1 MEQEL
6 CFKCGMLIDNEL
18 TIHHGFCSSDCFN
31 AIKEEPILDV
41 SGIEYWDW
49 SWLYSHREWTS
60 SVSEWFM
67 RITLTLIRD
76 CSILIVSK
84 EFDNETND
92 KRNHQQTSC
101 PLH

>member
-49 SWLYSHREWTS
+49 S
-60 SVSEWFM
+60 
-67 RITLTLIRD
+67 
-76 CSILIVSK
+76 
-84 EFDNETND
+84 
-92 KRNHQQTSC
+92 
-101 PLH
+101 